1 MNNIRIVRQ
10 HDSRDCG
17 AACLCMISNYYGI
30 KCSIQQARK
39 ITETGQDGVSI
50 WGLIEGAKRIGLAGN
65 SYKGNTADLK
75 KYLSDNPSPVILH
88 MKINHFVVVKK
99 ISKNFLI
106 VYDPAY
112 GKRKYNWKMID
123 SEWSGYIISFSKN
136 ENIVYQKQKNMSGQR
151 ILKLI
156 RQNTKQLVF
165 IAFLSILISGI
176 TFCSAYIFQL
186 LIDYGGALNE
196 LSEHGSSN
204 WIVHGLLTLS
214 NNNLLQLL
222 IVMLG
227 MFIIMGVIYAIRGC
241 IISSMS
247 RKLDTTLITQYVS
260 QIFKS
265 TLHDLSSKMTGEYLA
280 RISDL
285 TSVRRLISELLVSFC
300 YDIFMILVSIFILYN
315 TNNILW
321 GLSFIIIIIYAIQ
334 LIIFNGLFKRVN
346 YKIMAS
352 NAEMQSFFK
361 ESIQGIE
368 VIKANNI
375 DKKIKLN
382 ILKKYGALTNN
393 IYRGNLLNVLS
404 GSISLILEQASNT
417 IIVFAGFWLVNK
429 EIFSLGELITFY
441 MILSCLTTPVKDIL
455 AMLPIFQSALI
466 ALDRVE
472 DIYYF
477 EEETQIKDSKTLN
490 VPIHSIE
497 FKDVSFHY
505 FGKEDLFSDFSMK
518 ISGSRKIGI
527 TGINGSGKS
536 TLIKLLLAFEKPNRG
551 SIEFNQHAIETL
563 NISDIRSKVSYVVQN
578 NFLFADTIYNNIT
591 LSEENISMELVL
603 ACSKIT
609 GLLDF
614 IDTFPLGFE
623 TYVNENGDNLSVGQK
638 QAIALTRSLVRK
650 PQLLILDEAT
660 SNMDYHRE
668 KYAISNILS
677 LPIPCIIITHNQEI
691 LKKVDEVI
699 VL

>member
-1 MNNIRIVRQ
+1 
-10 HDSRDCG
+10 
-17 AACLCMISNYYGI
+17 
-30 KCSIQQARK
+30 
-39 ITETGQDGVSI
+39 
-50 WGLIEGAKRIGLAGN
+50 
-65 SYKGNTADLK
+65 
-75 KYLSDNPSPVILH
+75 
-88 MKINHFVVVKK
+88 
-99 ISKNFLI
+99 
-106 VYDPAY
+106 
-112 GKRKYNWKMID
+112 
-123 SEWSGYIISFSKN
+123 
-136 ENIVYQKQKNMSGQR
+136 MSGQR

-404 GSISLILEQASNT
+404 GSI
-417 IIVFAGFWLVNK
+417 
-429 EIFSLGELITFY
+429 
-441 MILSCLTTPVKDIL
+441 
-455 AMLPIFQSALI
+455 
-466 ALDRVE
+466 
-472 DIYYF
+472 
-477 EEETQIKDSKTLN
+477 
-490 VPIHSIE
+490 
-497 FKDVSFHY
+497 
-505 FGKEDLFSDFSMK
+505 
-518 ISGSRKIGI
+518 
-527 TGINGSGKS
+527 
-536 TLIKLLLAFEKPNRG
+536 
-551 SIEFNQHAIETL
+551 
-563 NISDIRSKVSYVVQN
+563 
-578 NFLFADTIYNNIT
+578 
-591 LSEENISMELVL
+591 
-603 ACSKIT
+603 
-609 GLLDF
+609 
-614 IDTFPLGFE
+614 
-623 TYVNENGDNLSVGQK
+623 
-638 QAIALTRSLVRK
+638 
-650 PQLLILDEAT
+650 
-660 SNMDYHRE
+660 
-668 KYAISNILS
+668 
-677 LPIPCIIITHNQEI
+677 
-691 LKKVDEVI
+691 
-699 VL
+699 